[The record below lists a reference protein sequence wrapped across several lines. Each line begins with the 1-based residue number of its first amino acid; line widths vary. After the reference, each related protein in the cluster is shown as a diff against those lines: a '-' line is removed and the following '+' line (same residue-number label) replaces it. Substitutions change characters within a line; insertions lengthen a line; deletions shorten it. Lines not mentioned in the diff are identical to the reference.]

1 MTTPSGPSSTRT
13 DEPSSMPNFFRSL
26 AGMTTVPRFPTLA
39 GSPICPIIRH
49 SGNGRNPSLF
59 LRRLGAQATQ
69 DRVPVLGHADVS
81 LRYDRAGAGPAVLF
95 VHGWAC
101 NRTFWERQVQALRDR
116 YTVVTV
122 DLRGHGESARPRTG
136 YTVGAMVGD
145 LERIVR
151 ALAVSGVALVGLVDG
166 RRPRAGAGGP
176 AGRAGDR
183 PGARLNAGRRARAS
197 EDRRARRRHRGRD
210 LRPLPRI
217 HSPLRGQLLQGG
229 RGIAALP
236 LGRQPGAEDAAARRG
251 GVLRRA
257 PHGRNMAPS
266 RRAPRAD
273 HRHARTPR
281 HHRPARQRRVP
292 RVAHPWR
299 APHGLRGKRAYAVPR
314 GAGGLQRR
322 LRVLL
327 AAESPGIEP
336 VQATEPEAPALRTEK
351 AGRAGAAGKGRARR
365 ATAPRRPAKRR

>member
-1 MTTPSGPSSTRT
+1 
-13 DEPSSMPNFFRSL
+13 
-26 AGMTTVPRFPTLA
+26 MTTVPRFPTLA

-217 HSPLRGQLLQGG
+217 HSPLRGNFFRAGVASPLYRWAVSQVQKTPPHVVAACFDAPPMAEIWRHLGELRVPTTVMHGRHDTIVPLANGEYLASHIPGG
-229 RGIAALP
+229 RLMVFEESGHTPFLEEPEAFNAA
-236 LGRQPGAEDAAARRG
+236 
-251 GVLRRA
+251 
-257 PHGRNMAPS
+257 
-266 RRAPRAD
+266 
-273 HRHARTPR
+273 
-281 HHRPARQRRVP
+281 
-292 RVAHPWR
+292 
-299 APHGLRGKRAYAVPR
+299 
-314 GAGGLQRR
+314 